1 MKKIL
6 VVDDDVSIGNM
17 LEEMLIKEGYTVLR
31 AYSGTEAL
39 LLLRGEKPDLVLLD
53 LMLPGLSGEEVLPYL
68 QGIPV
73 IVMSA
78 RADVEDKVE
87 LLLGG
92 AVDYVTKPFSGKE
105 LMARIAVQ
113 LRLRDNQQGNTNK
126 LNGISVNGENKND
139 NNKISYGIDCEGNEK
154 NVAKGGKGKI
164 KNELNYDLICLNT
177 AILQC
182 FADGQEVH
190 LTRTEF
196 AILKLLMSNPT
207 QIVSRSV
214 ILDNICMDTPDC
226 TESSL
231 KVHVSHLR
239 RKLRD
244 VTGKDYIEA
253 VWGIGFRLRPN
264 LTNS

>member
-6 VVDDDVSIGNM
+6 IVDDDAGIGNM
-17 LEEMLIKEGYTVLR
+17 LEEMLIKEGYAVLR

-39 LLLRGEKPDLVLLD
+39 LLLREDKPDLVLLD
-53 LMLPGLSGEEVLPYL
+53 LMLPGLSGEEVLPHFK
-68 QGIPV
+68 GIPV

-92 AVDYVTKPFSGKE
+92 AADYVTKPFSGKE

-113 LRLRDNQQGNTNK
+113 LRMRQNENEGNRDKDDNQ
-126 LNGISVNGENKND
+126 NGENKITYDINTKTGYENDHNID
-139 NNKISYGIDCEGNEK
+139 NNKTK
-154 NVAKGGKGKI
+154 P
-164 KNELNYDLICLNT
+164 ELKYDLIILNT
-177 AILQC
+177 ANLQC
-182 FADGQEVH
+182 FADGKEVR

-196 AILKLLMSNPT
+196 AILKLLMSNPA
-207 QIVSRSV
+207 QIISRSALLEH
-214 ILDNICMDTPDC
+214 ISMDTPDC

-239 RKLRD
+239 GKLREA
-244 VTGKDYIEA
+244 TGKDYIEA

-264 LTNS
+264 LTDS